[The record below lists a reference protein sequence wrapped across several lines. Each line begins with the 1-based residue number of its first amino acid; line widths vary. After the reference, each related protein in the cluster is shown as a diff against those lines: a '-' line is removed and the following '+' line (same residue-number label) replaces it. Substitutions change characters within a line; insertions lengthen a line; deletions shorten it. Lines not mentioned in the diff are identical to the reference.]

1 MIANPGYRLPAFV
14 VGWLLVSAGTAAA
27 QGSTVCSFT
36 AGPRAG
42 SSVDYAATWAPL
54 RVGTPCLDGM
64 GSTGYV
70 GAGNPRRTVGMS
82 TVCHFTAGPRAG
94 TSVDYAATWAPLAV
108 GTPCLDGMGST
119 GYVGGGNP
127 RRTVGMSTVCHFTA
141 GPRRGTSFDYSA
153 TWSPLAV
160 GTPCL
165 DGMGSTG
172 TVR

>member
-1 MIANPGYRLPAFV
+1 MIAKDLYCLSALAAVLLLLG
-14 VGWLLVSAGTAAA
+14 VGSASA
-27 QGSTVCSFT
+27 QVSTVCT
-36 AGPRAG
+36 
-42 SSVDYAATWAPL
+42 
-54 RVGTPCLDGM
+54 
-64 GSTGYV
+64 
-70 GAGNPRRTVGMS
+70 
-82 TVCHFTAGPRAG
+82 FTAGPRAG

-119 GYVGGGNP
+119 GYVGAGNP

-165 DGMGSTG
+165 DGLGSTG
-172 TVR
+172 VVR

>member
-1 MIANPGYRLPAFV
+1 MAAQHRYRL
-14 VGWLLVSAGTAAA
+14 VGFAALLLLLSAGSASA
-27 QGSTVCSFT
+27 QVSTVCTFT
-36 AGPRAG
+36 AGPRI
-42 SSVDYAATWAPL
+42 
-54 RVGTPCLDGM
+54 
-64 GSTGYV
+64 
-70 GAGNPRRTVGMS
+70 
-82 TVCHFTAGPRAG
+82 G

-153 TWSPLAV
+153 TWAPLAV

-172 TVR
+172 SVR

>member
-1 MIANPGYRLPAFV
+1 MISNHRFGIACAMVFSAVVFGSAPVPAQPV
-14 VGWLLVSAGTAAA
+14 
-27 QGSTVCSFT
+27 STVCTFT

-42 SSVDYAATWAPL
+42 TSVDYAATWQPL
-54 RVGTPCLDGM
+54 AVGTPCLDGM
-64 GSTGYV
+64 GSTGFV

-94 TSVDYAATWAPLAV
+94 TSY
-108 GTPCLDGMGST
+108 
-119 GYVGGGNP
+119 
-127 RRTVGMSTVCHFTA
+127 
-141 GPRRGTSFDYSA
+141 DYSA

-172 TVR
+172 VVR